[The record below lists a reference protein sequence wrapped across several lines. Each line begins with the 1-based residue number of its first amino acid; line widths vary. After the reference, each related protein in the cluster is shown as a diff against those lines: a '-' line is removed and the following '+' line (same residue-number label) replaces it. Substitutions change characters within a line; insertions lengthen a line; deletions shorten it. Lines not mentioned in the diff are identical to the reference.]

1 MEFFQPLRLPR
12 FGRQICGSNRITMN
26 GKTII
31 IKCSDQE
38 ARLSL
43 RGPRRGR
50 RFRAA
55 ARLGVRSGRSRAKS
69 GDRSCG
75 TVVAMKTRRGSG
87 RASNLV
93 HQVRGW
99 FSGVELKMSRRQ
111 GAEEEA
117 YLNRYVTDEQRSRR
131 LIFSSTPWAVQ
142 NWRFW
147 RVARSTGMIH
157 IRALRSRLPKS
168 PIPRRR
174 R

>member
-1 MEFFQPLRLPR
+1 VLRQEGHEVIELREGLPVQASDFEA
-12 FGRQICGSNRITMN
+12 FGYARNHGLFLITCNRDDFLALAAEHSNP
-26 GKTII
+26 GII
-31 IKCSDQE
+31 
-38 ARLSL
+38 
-43 RGPRRGR
+43 
-50 RFRAA
+50 
-55 ARLGVRSGRSRAKS
+55 V
-69 GDRSCG
+69 
-75 TVVAMKTRRGSG
+75 
-87 RASNLV
+87 LV

-147 RVARSTGMIH
+147 RVARSTRMIH
-157 IRALRSRLPKS
+157 IQALRSRLPKS
-168 PIPRRR
+168 PILRRR